1 MNTYLVRRN
10 RTPFARFNDAVRA
23 TSAVDTMFDRMVR
36 DAFGNGWQSTWQR
49 EWADNAPAVDLA
61 ETPEAY
67 VVKAALPG
75 WKPEQVDISFENG
88 VLTLKGE
95 VADETEKDET
105 NGKDGSETIHVR
117 EIRKG
122 SFLRRFTLPA
132 EVDADKA
139 TAEFEHGV
147 LTLSIPKAE
156 VVKPKQIKIA
166 VK

>member
-10 RTPFARFNDAVRA
+10 RTPFARVNEAVATTRA
-23 TSAVDTMFDRMVR
+23 IDTVLDRMVR
-36 DAFGNGWQSTWQR
+36 DAFGNGWQTTWQR
-49 EWADNAPAVDLA
+49 EWANNAPAVDLA

-67 VVKAALPG
+67 VLRAELPG
-75 WKPEQVDISFENG
+75 WTPEQVDISFEKG

-95 VADETEKDET
+95 TAEETEKDE
-105 NGKDGSETIHVR
+105 KDGTEKIHVR

-122 SFLRRFTLPA
+122 SFLRRFSLPA

>member
-10 RTPFARFNDAVRA
+10 RTPFASFNDAIRA
-23 TSAVDTMFDRMVR
+23 TSAMDTAFDRMVR
-36 DAFGNGWQSTWQR
+36 DAFGNGWQTTWQR
-49 EWADNAPAVDLA
+49 GWADNAPAVDLA

-75 WKPEQVDISFENG
+75 WKPEQVDISFEEG

-95 VADETEKDET
+95 LADETEKDE
-105 NGKDGSETIHVR
+105 NDGSEKIHVR

-166 VK
+166 AK